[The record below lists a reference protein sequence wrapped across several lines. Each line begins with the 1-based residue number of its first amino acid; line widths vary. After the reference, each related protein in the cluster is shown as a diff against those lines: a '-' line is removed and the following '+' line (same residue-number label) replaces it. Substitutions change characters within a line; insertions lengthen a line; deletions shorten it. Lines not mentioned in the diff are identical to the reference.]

1 MTIFKEINKF
11 QNNNAIITE
20 TNETINYK
28 AISSSIDKICKK
40 INSRSLVF
48 LVCGNNP
55 ESILGYISFLKTDC
69 AIVLLEEKIN
79 YNSLKNLVDIYKPN
93 YLFLKKNFL
102 KLQGY
107 DQVLTFKDFDLIK
120 EKIF

>member
-20 TNETINYK
+20 QMRPLITKLFQALLTK
-28 AISSSIDKICKK
+28 FVK

-55 ESILGYISFLKTDC
+55 EYIGL
-69 AIVLLEEKIN
+69 
-79 YNSLKNLVDIYKPN
+79 P
-93 YLFLKKNFL
+93 LF
-102 KLQGY
+102 
-107 DQVLTFKDFDLIK
+107 
-120 EKIF
+120 